1 MSETFGVLRIMP
13 LKLSLKPG
21 EKFVLNGAV
30 VQNGDRRGVLLLQ
43 NKASV
48 LREKDIM
55 QAEEAN
61 TPAKRIYFPIMMMY
75 LDPDEADV
83 YYSQFALR
91 MTEFMDAIRDRKALG
106 TCVEISREV
115 MGGAYYKALVKCR
128 NLFEFEQERL
138 DYGTAS
144 VPKSATRG

>member
-1 MSETFGVLRIMP
+1 MP

-30 VQNGDRRGVLLLQ
+30 LANGDKRTSLLIQ
-43 NKASV
+43 NKACI

-75 LDPDEADV
+75 LDAEEADV
-83 YYSQFALR
+83 YYGQFAQR
-91 MTEFMDAIRDRKALG
+91 MMEFMDAIRDRKALA
-106 TCVEISREV
+106 TCVEISRDV

-128 NLFEFEQERL
+128 HLFDFEQERL
-138 DYGTAS
+138 SYGVTGVSKSTA
-144 VPKSATRG
+144 RG